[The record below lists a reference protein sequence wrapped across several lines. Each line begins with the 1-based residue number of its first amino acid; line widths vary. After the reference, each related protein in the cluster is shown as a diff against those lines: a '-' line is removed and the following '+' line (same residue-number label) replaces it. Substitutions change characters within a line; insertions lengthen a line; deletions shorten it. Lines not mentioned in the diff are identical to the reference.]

1 VVRLRGRAA
10 NVTLLDATNF
20 SAYRRRLPFFYH
32 RGGNC
37 AHSPVELDIPGDGH
51 WYVVIDLGGY
61 SGHVRASVEVLP
73 PDDAPEGAPREQ
85 EATLVDQTVMS

>member
-1 VVRLRGRAA
+1 
-10 NVTLLDATNF
+10 
-20 SAYRRRLPFFYH
+20 
-32 RGGNC
+32 
-37 AHSPVELDIPGDGH
+37 
-51 WYVVIDLGGY
+51 VVIDLGGY